1 VSSVQSALAWLDRT
15 SRALVDEDESP
26 YRLTRS
32 VFLRLL
38 GLVYFAAFASAAYQV
53 VPLLGQHGLLPARR
67 FVEAQ
72 TLEHGST
79 WAAFQETPSLF
90 FWHVSDGA
98 LLGASLLG
106 AALSLAVLAGLENAL
121 VLLVS
126 WALYLSLDHVGQRF
140 WGYGWEMLLVEV
152 GLSAVF
158 LCPARRFAPLSTA
171 AVSRIGVWLMRWI
184 LFRLILGAGLIKLR
198 GDPCWTELTCTAVHY
213 ETQPIPNPLSWLF
226 HQAPPWVHQLEG
238 AFVLLAEV
246 VAPFFFFGPRR
257 LRLWAGVAQVVLQL
271 GLIVSGNLSFLNYL
285 TLALCMWLFD
295 DRALARLVPARLK
308 SPLAGRLAAPSLP
321 SSRLGRVPLLAFAAL
336 IAYWS
341 WQPVLNLI
349 SDRQRMNES
358 YNGLHLA
365 SSYGMFGGMGH
376 ERPELSIEGT
386 DAERPDDSATWREY
400 QLPCKPGDV
409 GRAPCVIAPFQPR
422 LDWQVWF
429 AAMSEAPRQPWL
441 IHMIPKLL
449 ANDREL
455 LRLFAHNPFPRTP
468 PRFIR
473 VVQWRYT
480 FTRFGEPGWWKRER
494 LRLWLRP
501 VGKDDPEVT
510 RYLREAGLE

>member
-1 VSSVQSALAWLDRT
+1 MSSLRRTLAWLDQVSRT
-15 SRALVDEDESP
+15 LVDAGDAP
-26 YRLTRS
+26 NRVTRFA
-32 VFLRLL
+32 FLRLL

-53 VPLLGQHGLLPARR
+53 VPLLGEHGLLPAQR
-67 FVEAQ
+67 FVAARS
-72 TLEHGST
+72 LEFGSA

-106 AALSLAVLAGLENAL
+106 ALLSLAVLAGVENAL
-121 VLLVS
+121 VLLVL
-126 WALYLSLDHVGQRF
+126 WALYLSIDHVGQRF

-158 LCPARRFAPLSTA
+158 LCPLRRFAPLSTA
-171 AVSRIGVWLMRWI
+171 GVPRIGVWLMRWI

-226 HQAPPWVHQLEG
+226 HQAPPWIHRLEG
-238 AFVLLAEV
+238 AFVLVAEL
-246 VAPFFFFGPRR
+246 VAPLFFFGPRR
-257 LRLWAGVAQVVLQL
+257 LRLGAGVVQVLLQL

-285 TLALCMWLFD
+285 TLSLCVWLFD
-295 DRALARLVPARLK
+295 DRALARLVPARLTR
-308 SPLAGRLAAPSLP
+308 RLAEPDVP
-321 SSRLGRVPLLAFAAL
+321 SSRLARAAVLAFAAL
-336 IAYWS
+336 IAILS
-341 WQPVLNLI
+341 RHPVLNLL

-358 YNGLHLA
+358 YNALHLA

-376 ERPELSIEGT
+376 ERPELTIEGT
-386 DAERPDDSATWREY
+386 DAERPDASAVWREY

-409 GRAPCVIAPFQPR
+409 ARAPCVVAPFQPR

-429 AAMSEAPRQPWL
+429 AAMSEARAQPWL

-449 ANDREL
+449 ANDPAL
-455 LRLFAHNPFPRTP
+455 LRLFAHNPFPGTP

-480 FTRFGEPGWWKRER
+480 FTRFGEPHWWKRER
-494 LRLWLRP
+494 LRVWLRP
-501 VGKDDPEVT
+501 VGKDDPDVA
-510 RYLREAGLE
+510 RYLSAAGLE